1 MNLKMKFGDKN
12 TEQVKFLRIMRAIVL
27 FLFLG
32 IGMSFASNSYSQET
46 LLSISAENKTV
57 KDVFKQIES
66 SSEFIIF
73 CMADVV
79 DLDRK
84 VSLNLEGQNIETI
97 LNFIFRDTDN
107 TFKIED
113 RQVIITKK
121 TSNLQSPSVSQQ
133 NKTKVTGVV
142 TDTNGESVIG
152 ASVVE
157 KGTTNGITTDID
169 GRYEI
174 SVSGKNAVLS
184 ISYLG
189 YVTQDIKV
197 DGRRNINVQLYE
209 DSKTLEEV
217 VVTAYGTGQKKE
229 SLVGSIQT
237 VRPSDLKVPA
247 TNLTTAFAGRLAGVI
262 AVQQTGE
269 PGADGA
275 NFWIRGVSTFG
286 SNTSPLIIID
296 GVEANATDLNALD
309 PEVIE
314 GFSILKDATATA
326 MYGMRGANGVMI
338 VTTKSGMA
346 MEKPIINFRI
356 EGSMNQ
362 PTKIPEFVDGV
373 RFMELYNE
381 AIYNQPAGKE
391 AYTQERIEGTRLG
404 LNPYIFP
411 NVDWYNELFDDRSFS
426 ETFNFN
432 IRGGGRKV
440 DYFSS
445 ASVSHESGMLKDRSK
460 DFFSYSNNI
469 NRMRYSF
476 QNNINAH
483 LSKTSKLSLR
493 LNVMLVDKRS
503 PQQSTGNIFSSV
515 MAANPVDAP
524 IMFPKEAGDPY
535 IKWGG
540 TCTCRRTFLQ

>member
-121 TSNLQSPSVSQQ
+121 TSNLQSPSVLQQ
-133 NKTKVTGVV
+133 NKIKVTGVV

-174 SVSGKNAVLS
+174 NVSNKSAVLT

-189 YVTQDIKV
+189 YVPQDVKV
-197 DGRRNINVQLYE
+197 DGRRNINVQLFE
-209 DSKTLEEV
+209 DSKALE
-217 VVTAYGTGQKKE
+217 
-229 SLVGSIQT
+229 
-237 VRPSDLKVPA
+237 
-247 TNLTTAFAGRLAGVI
+247 
-262 AVQQTGE
+262 
-269 PGADGA
+269 
-275 NFWIRGVSTFG
+275 
-286 SNTSPLIIID
+286 
-296 GVEANATDLNALD
+296 
-309 PEVIE
+309 
-314 GFSILKDATATA
+314 
-326 MYGMRGANGVMI
+326 
-338 VTTKSGMA
+338 
-346 MEKPIINFRI
+346 
-356 EGSMNQ
+356 
-362 PTKIPEFVDGV
+362 
-373 RFMELYNE
+373 
-381 AIYNQPAGKE
+381 
-391 AYTQERIEGTRLG
+391 
-404 LNPYIFP
+404 
-411 NVDWYNELFDDRSFS
+411 
-426 ETFNFN
+426 
-432 IRGGGRKV
+432 
-440 DYFSS
+440 
-445 ASVSHESGMLKDRSK
+445 
-460 DFFSYSNNI
+460 
-469 NRMRYSF
+469 
-476 QNNINAH
+476 
-483 LSKTSKLSLR
+483 
-493 LNVMLVDKRS
+493 
-503 PQQSTGNIFSSV
+503 
-515 MAANPVDAP
+515 
-524 IMFPKEAGDPY
+524 
-535 IKWGG
+535 
-540 TCTCRRTFLQ
+540 

>member
-1 MNLKMKFGDKN
+1 MNLKVKFGDKN

-97 LNFIFRDTDN
+97 LNFIFRGTDN

-121 TSNLQSPSVSQQ
+121 TSNQQSPSVLQQ
-133 NKTKVTGVV
+133 NKIKVTGVV

-152 ASVVE
+152 ASIVE

-174 SVSGKNAVLS
+174 KVSNKNAVLT

-189 YVTQDIKV
+189 YVPQDVKV
-197 DGRRNINVQLYE
+197 EGRRNINVQLYE

-296 GVEANATDLNALD
+296 GVEASATDLNALD

-373 RFMELYNE
+373 RFM
-381 AIYNQPAGKE
+381 
-391 AYTQERIEGTRLG
+391 
-404 LNPYIFP
+404 
-411 NVDWYNELFDDRSFS
+411 
-426 ETFNFN
+426 
-432 IRGGGRKV
+432 
-440 DYFSS
+440 
-445 ASVSHESGMLKDRSK
+445 
-460 DFFSYSNNI
+460 
-469 NRMRYSF
+469 
-476 QNNINAH
+476 
-483 LSKTSKLSLR
+483 
-493 LNVMLVDKRS
+493 
-503 PQQSTGNIFSSV
+503 
-515 MAANPVDAP
+515 
-524 IMFPKEAGDPY
+524 
-535 IKWGG
+535 
-540 TCTCRRTFLQ
+540 